1 MNYKSTFFIHKWT
14 MWKTLKVKSLNNTKK
29 SLVDIVDEIVVYKWF
44 KMKLFHKSTKS
55 TWLSNIVALRESLF
69 RQKMLQSFSPK
80 VGVVFDRITQWA
92 RYCQYIN
99 ELITSRYSSV
109 SCNISVFVVSL
120 HLLNNR
126 KEYNKMENIA
136 KYLKL
141 KEETEVEYKSAKG
154 GFPGSFWET
163 FSAFANTQG
172 GVIVLGMKEK
182 NGKFTP
188 DGLTEEQL
196 AAHKKVFWDNAHN
209 KSCVSIPLLT
219 ERDVEECV
227 TEDGIRLLVFSIPK
241 APYYLCPVYL
251 TLNPFGHTYKR
262 YHEGDYVCSDEEVR
276 QMFSDANNVQ
286 HSADSRILTGYNFD
300 DIDITTLR
308 NYRQAYKD
316 RHENHPWNDFD
327 DQHFLES
334 VGAYRKDRA
343 TGQEG
348 YTVAGMLMFGKYSSI
363 TDPEC
368 CPDFFPDYREH
379 LGDGKDVRWT
389 NRVYPDG
396 TWEANLYQF
405 YSRVLPM
412 LQHALPVPFKLDEN
426 QRRKDT
432 TSAHTSLR
440 EAFGNCL
447 IHCAYTVKGN
457 IVIDRYD
464 DRIVMSN
471 PGTMLVSMENFWSGG
486 YSVCRNPLLQKMFV
500 FVGVGEKAGSGADI
514 ISTGW
519 RDNGW
524 QLPTLSEHQMP
535 ARVEAVLLIEDLV
548 KQSEVETTQ
557 KTTQKTAEK
566 TESNQETTQKSGLEN
581 EIDVENGLKSNQKTT
596 RGADSNQKSNQKILE
611 AIAKNSEI
619 TIKELQEMTGL
630 SESGVKKILRNLR
643 AIGRI
648 RRVGPDKGGHWEI
661 VGSL

>member
-1 MNYKSTFFIHKWT
+1 
-14 MWKTLKVKSLNNTKK
+14 
-29 SLVDIVDEIVVYKWF
+29 
-44 KMKLFHKSTKS
+44 
-55 TWLSNIVALRESLF
+55 
-69 RQKMLQSFSPK
+69 
-80 VGVVFDRITQWA
+80 
-92 RYCQYIN
+92 
-99 ELITSRYSSV
+99 
-109 SCNISVFVVSL
+109 
-120 HLLNNR
+120 
-126 KEYNKMENIA
+126 MENIA

-196 AAHKKVFWDNAHN
+196 AAHKKAFWDNAHN

-219 ERDVEECV
+219 ERDVEEHV
-227 TEDGIRLLVFSIPK
+227 MEDGVRLLVFSIPK

-262 YHEGDYVCSDEEVR
+262 YHEGDYVCSDDEVR

-286 HSADSRILTGYNFD
+286 HSADSRILTGYSID

-327 DQHFLES
+327 DQRFLES

-348 YTVAGMLMFGKYSSI
+348 YTVAGMLMFGKYSSL

-368 CPDFFPDYREH
+368 CPNFFPDYREH

-447 IHCAYTVKGN
+447 IHCAYTMVGN

-471 PGTMLVSMENFWSGG
+471 PGTMLVSMENFWEGG
-486 YSVCRNPLLQKMFV
+486 HSVCRNPLLQKMFV

-557 KTTQKTAEK
+557 KSNQETTQKSGLENEIDAKSGLESGLETTEK
-566 TESNQETTQKSGLEN
+566 TESDQKTTQKSGLEN
-581 EIDVENGLKSNQKTT
+581 EIDVENGLKITQKTT
-596 RGADSNQKSNQKILE
+596 EEAETTQKTTQKTTEETETTQKTTEETETTQKTTQKILSLIKQKSDITRQELAE
-611 AIAKNSEI
+611 ACGISSDG
-619 TIKELQEMTGL
+619 IKWQLKKLQEK
-630 SESGVKKILRNLR
+630 GV
-643 AIGRI
+643 I

-661 VGSL
+661 IGSF

>member
-1 MNYKSTFFIHKWT
+1 
-14 MWKTLKVKSLNNTKK
+14 
-29 SLVDIVDEIVVYKWF
+29 
-44 KMKLFHKSTKS
+44 
-55 TWLSNIVALRESLF
+55 
-69 RQKMLQSFSPK
+69 MLQSFSPK
-80 VGVVFDRITQWA
+80 VGVVFDRI
-92 RYCQYIN
+92 
-99 ELITSRYSSV
+99 
-109 SCNISVFVVSL
+109 
-120 HLLNNR
+120 
-126 KEYNKMENIA
+126 
-136 KYLKL
+136 
-141 KEETEVEYKSAKG
+141 
-154 GFPGSFWET
+154 
-163 FSAFANTQG
+163 
-172 GVIVLGMKEK
+172 
-182 NGKFTP
+182 
-188 DGLTEEQL
+188 
-196 AAHKKVFWDNAHN
+196 
-209 KSCVSIPLLT
+209 
-219 ERDVEECV
+219 
-227 TEDGIRLLVFSIPK
+227 
-241 APYYLCPVYL
+241 
-251 TLNPFGHTYKR
+251 HTYKR

-471 PGTMLVSMENFWSGG
+471 PGTMLVSMENFWAGG

-557 KTTQKTAEK
+557 KSNQKTTQKTAEK

-581 EIDVENGLKSNQKTT
+581 EIDVENGLKITQKTT
-596 RGADSNQKSNQKILE
+596 EKAETTQKTTQKILSLIKQKSDITRQELAE
-611 AIAKNSEI
+611 ACGISSDG
-619 TIKELQEMTGL
+619 IKWQLKKLQEKG
-630 SESGVKKILRNLR
+630 
-643 AIGRI
+643 AI